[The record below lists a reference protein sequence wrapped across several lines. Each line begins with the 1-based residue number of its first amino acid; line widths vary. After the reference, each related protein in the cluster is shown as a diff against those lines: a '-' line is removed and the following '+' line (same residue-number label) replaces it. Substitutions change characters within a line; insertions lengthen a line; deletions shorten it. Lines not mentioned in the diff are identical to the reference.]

1 MKLKSIYITV
11 LTFCYAFSVSAG
23 SISSSAQNNNEV
35 ETSHTIEQK
44 RNINLSRPP
53 VIWSRYFYPETHYPE
68 LIQLINNI
76 SNVDKK
82 LIVLYQL
89 EQIKDF
95 IEVYNLPKDQY
106 YYIMG
111 IIHQQV
117 GDNANSNL
125 YFEKAL
131 KESTSLKEK
140 QLAELE
146 LKQQRIYELQS
157 VILNKQKRSNII
169 FFLFLALFTAYIV
182 LNRDSK
188 KRHLLRKIKA
198 KKMEEEQNVPDEE
211 NEEKINA
218 TVDIMRQQKRTYLTP
233 EELSSLGFDSEND
246 FEATFQLVKGMSPTE
261 FLDKYK

>member
-1 MKLKSIYITV
+1 MKFKSIYITV

-23 SISSSAQNNNEV
+23 SVPSTNKNTV
-35 ETSHTIEQK
+35 EIEASNTIEQK
-44 RNINLSRPP
+44 RNINLTNPP
-53 VIWSRYFYPETHYPE
+53 IIWSRYFYPETHYPE

-82 LIVLYQL
+82 MIVLYQL
-89 EQIKDF
+89 EQIRGF
-95 IEVYNLPKDQY
+95 IDAYNLPKDQY
-106 YYIMG
+106 FYIMG

-117 GDNANSNL
+117 GDNKKSNI

-131 KESTSLKEK
+131 KESTLLKDK
-140 QLAELE
+140 QSAELE

-198 KKMEEEQNVPDEE
+198 KKMEEELNVPDEE

-218 TVDIMRQQKRTYLTP
+218 TIDIMRQKKRNFLTP
-233 EELSSLGFDSEND
+233 EELKNLGFDSEND
-246 FEATFQLVKGMSPTE
+246 FEATFQLVKGMTPIE
-261 FLDKYK
+261 FLD

>member
-1 MKLKSIYITV
+1 MKFKSIYITV
-11 LTFCYAFSVSAG
+11 LTFCYAFSVSAD
-23 SISSSAQNNNEV
+23 SIPSTHKTVEK
-35 ETSHTIEQK
+35 ETSTIIGAK
-44 RNINLSRPP
+44 NKLNSSRPP
-53 VIWSRYFYPETHYPE
+53 AIWSRYFYPETHYPE

-76 SNVDKK
+76 SNIDKK

-89 EQIKDF
+89 EQIQSLIDA
-95 IEVYNLPKDQY
+95 YNLPKDQY
-106 YYIMG
+106 FYIMG

-117 GDNANSNL
+117 GDNKNSNI

-131 KESTSLKEK
+131 KESALLKEK
-140 QLAELE
+140 QSAELE

-198 KKMEEEQNVPDEE
+198 KKMEDELSVPDEE

-218 TVDIMRQQKRTYLTP
+218 TIDIMRQKKRTFLTP
-233 EELSSLGFDSEND
+233 EELNSLGFDSDND

>member
-1 MKLKSIYITV
+1 MKFKSIYITV
-11 LTFCYAFSVSAG
+11 LTFCYAFSVSAD
-23 SISSSAQNNNEV
+23 SIPSTHKTVEK
-35 ETSHTIEQK
+35 ETSTIIGAK
-44 RNINLSRPP
+44 NKLNSSRPP
-53 VIWSRYFYPETHYPE
+53 AIWSRYFYPETHYPE

-76 SNVDKK
+76 SNIDKK

-89 EQIKDF
+89 EQIQSLIDA
-95 IEVYNLPKDQY
+95 YNLPKDQY
-106 YYIMG
+106 FYIMG

-117 GDNANSNL
+117 GDNKNSNI

-131 KESTSLKEK
+131 KESALLKEK
-140 QLAELE
+140 QSAELE

-169 FFLFLALFTAYIV
+169 FFLFLALF
-182 LNRDSK
+182 
-188 KRHLLRKIKA
+188 RKIKA
-198 KKMEEEQNVPDEE
+198 NKMEDELSVPDEE

-218 TVDIMRQQKRTYLTP
+218 TIDIMRQKKRTFLTP
-233 EELSSLGFDSEND
+233 EELNSLGFDSDND